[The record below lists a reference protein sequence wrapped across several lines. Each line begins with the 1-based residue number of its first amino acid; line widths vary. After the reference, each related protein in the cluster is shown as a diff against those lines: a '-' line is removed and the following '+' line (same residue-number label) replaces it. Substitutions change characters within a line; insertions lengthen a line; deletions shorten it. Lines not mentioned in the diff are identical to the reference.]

1 MSDHCSF
8 LSWMRRAQRCTLLAN
23 HMPIMSSVRR
33 VLGLTFLGAT
43 VLLGIVG
50 VRAALTQSKQPK
62 SEPPTVPEL
71 TTPEAALRLGQAV
84 RFATVSRESQPPAV
98 AEFARLHEF
107 LRQSFPLVHST
118 LQHETVADLSLLYK
132 WEGQDPTTR
141 PVLLLAHQ
149 DVVPVEPGTE
159 SSWEKPP
166 FSGEVDGGFI
176 WGRGTLDD
184 KCSVMG
190 IFESV
195 EWLLSQG
202 YRPSRTIY
210 LAFGHDEEAVSS
222 GGAMQIADLLRSR
235 GVQLEL
241 TLDEGLSVTKG
252 LMPGVSRPVA
262 LIGMGEKGFVNVE
275 LEAAGA
281 GGHSSMPPKQTLVGK
296 LAKALTRLEAEQ
308 MPVELRPPA
317 SDMFEYVA
325 PEMTWPLKAVLTNRW
340 LFDPILRWQL
350 GQSSS
355 TRAMLQTTQA
365 PTMLQG
371 SPKSNVLPQSVKATI
386 NYRIRPGDTSEAV
399 LQHVRKVVADDSLRI
414 AIQSGSAVEP
424 SPVSDARAPIFATVG
439 QTIRSIFPDAVV
451 APSLMIGASDGRHF
465 VKVSDNVYRFVP
477 FVLEPDDLTRFHG
490 KNERIRVTDYLRM
503 IRFYAQ
509 LIKNIDAAK

>member
-1 MSDHCSF
+1 MSGHLSF
-8 LSWMRRAQRCTLLAN
+8 LSWIQRVPRCTLLGN
-23 HMPIMSSVRR
+23 HMPILSSVRR
-33 VLGLTFLGAT
+33 ALGLTFLGAT

-50 VRAALTQSKQPK
+50 VRAALTKSKQPQ
-62 SEPPTVPEL
+62 SAPPTVPEM
-71 TTPEAALRLGQAV
+71 TAPEAAVRLGQAV
-84 RFATVSRESQPPAV
+84 RFATVSRESQPPAS

-118 LQHETVADLSLLYK
+118 LQHENVAELSLLYK

-141 PVLLLAHQ
+141 PILLLAHQ
-149 DVVPVEPGTE
+149 DVVPTEPGTE
-159 SSWEKPP
+159 GSWERPP
-166 FSGEVDGGFI
+166 FSGDVDGGFI

-184 KCSVMG
+184 KCSVMS

-202 YRPSRTIY
+202 YRPTRTIY
-210 LAFGHDEEAVSS
+210 LAFGHDEEAVAS
-222 GGAMQIADLLRSR
+222 GGAMQIADLLKSR

-241 TLDEGLSVTKG
+241 TLDEGLSVIRG

-262 LIGMGEKGFVNVE
+262 LIGMGEKGFVNIGI
-275 LEAAGA
+275 EAAGA
-281 GGHSSMPPKQTLVGK
+281 GGHSSIPPKETLVGK
-296 LAKALTRLEAEQ
+296 MAQALTRLEAEQ

-325 PEMTWPLKAVLTNRW
+325 PEMSWPLKAVLTNRW
-340 LFDPILRWQL
+340 LFDPMLRWQL
-350 GQSSS
+350 GQSNS
-355 TRAMLQTTQA
+355 TRALLQTTQA

-386 NYRIRPGDTSEAV
+386 NYRIRPGDTSDAV
-399 LQHVRKVVADDSLRI
+399 LEHVRKVVGDSSLRI
-414 AIQSGSAVEP
+414 DIQSGSAVEP
-424 SPVSDARAPIFATVG
+424 SPVSDSRAPIFATVG
-439 QTIRSIFPDAVV
+439 QTIRAIFPDAVV
-451 APSLMIGASDGRHF
+451 APSLMLGASDGRHF
-465 VKVSDNVYRFVP
+465 VKVSDSVYRFVP
-477 FVLEPDDLTRFHG
+477 FVLEPDDLARLHG

-509 LIKNIDAAK
+509 LIKNVDAAK